1 MIKVLRLQKA
11 VYLII
16 LGVIGLIAYKIM
28 EANKID
34 WAVYILQL
42 SGLFF
47 LIGALWIVY
56 PILFAK
62 KVNAEEVQLDPEKHE
77 KDTDSSVTASRP

>member
-16 LGVIGLIAYKIM
+16 LGVIGLIAYKIT
-28 EANKID
+28 EANRID
-34 WAVYILQL
+34 WAVYILQF
-42 SGLFF
+42 SGLLF
-47 LIGALWIVY
+47 LIGAIWMVY
-56 PILFAK
+56 PIFFAK

-77 KDTDSSVTASRP
+77 EDTDPSVTTSRP